1 MNDKL
6 AHALSGALAACFGAA
21 VYVLL
26 GLLLLALGYVIPPKG
41 AIPVP
46 FIAALVAGLT
56 KEAADYLDNRT
67 YASDLHHDVDPWD
80 VVASA
85 APGAAISLFLCA
97 AITSLR

>member
-6 AHALSGALAACFGAA
+6 QHALAGALAACFATMLYLA
-21 VYVLL
+21 I
-26 GLLLLALGYVIPPKG
+26 GLLALALGYTLPLEG

-56 KEAADYLDNRT
+56 KEVADYLDNRM
-67 YASDLHHDVDPWD
+67 YATDLRHDVDPWD
-80 VVASA
+80 VA
-85 APGAAISLFLCA
+85 AAAVPGAAISLFLYA